1 MEGEAYTFNSTQL
14 RAINIEMQL
23 LPPVGGVPLQSVRPA
38 RAMAQAAMK
47 KIRSIV
53 CGKQAQCATP
63 PAQLWEISAGSEQ
76 VILGACCR

>member
-1 MEGEAYTFNSTQL
+1 MRRRAATTFNSTQL
-14 RAINIEMQL
+14 RAINIEML
-23 LPPVGGVPLQSVRPA
+23 LPPVGGVPLQNVRPA

-63 PAQLWEISAGSEQ
+63 PAQLWEISAGSERL
-76 VILGACCR
+76 ILGACCR